1 MKQVEIEKKVKEV
14 LADKLDIS
22 VEKIK
27 AASSLKDDLGIDS
40 FGAIELIFAIE
51 EKFGIDIPDEDMVNV
66 KLVQDIID
74 YVVRQIEKREDNTK

>member
-1 MKQVEIEKKVKEV
+1 MEQVEIGKKVKEV

-22 VEKIK
+22 VEKIQVI
-27 AASSLKDDLGIDS
+27 SSLKDDLGMDS

-51 EKFGIDIPDEDMVNV
+51 EKFGIDIPDEDMVNI

-74 YVVRQIEKREDNTK
+74 YIVRQIQKRKDSTK